1 MDSGWKRI
9 IKKCE
14 AAGIKPSARALLV
27 TIGSQTLRFYV
38 EGQLRKAYVVS
49 TSRRPPS
56 NLNGSLGTPRGLHAI
71 GERIG
76 AGQPPGIV
84 FKHRVATGFHYAEY
98 EERLYADDAP
108 PALRAVAG
116 GNMITTRIMWLKG
129 LEPGIN
135 QGGDV
140 DTHARYIYI
149 HGTNREDLLGQPQSA
164 GCILMGNLDVIELF
178 EQVRTGDI
186 VWIED

>member
-1 MDSGWKRI
+1 VLK
-9 IKKCE
+9 
-14 AAGIKPSARALLV
+14 
-27 TIGSQTLRFYV
+27 
-38 EGQLRKAYVVS
+38 KAYVIS

-56 NLNGSLGTPRGLHAI
+56 NVNGSLGTPRGLHAI
-71 GERIG
+71 AEKIG

-108 PALRAVAG
+108 PAVRAAAG
-116 GNMITTRIMWLKG
+116 GNMITTRILWLKG
-129 LEPGIN
+129 LEPGVN

-178 EQVRTGDI
+178 ELVRSGDP
-186 VWIED
+186 VWIDD